1 MVVCVN
7 FGCGTSS
14 SKGWLNY
21 DSSPVLFMQRLPLV
35 STFAKYLLSPRYD
48 SNIQYGN
55 ILNGLNMP
63 PSSVDFV
70 YSSHVIEH
78 LTFSQS
84 LICFRQVFKMLKSG
98 GVFRAVMPDLLTSIN
113 TYINSSS
120 DTPSVDF
127 MKETLL
133 GQSTTPSSAR
143 QYLSNIFSS
152 PSHKWL
158 WDYKSVSH
166 YLHSVGF
173 SSIRPASFNDSV
185 YSDIFSTVE
194 SPSRWHSC
202 LGFECQK

>member
-1 MVVCVN
+1 MTVCVN

-14 SKGWLNY
+14 PSGWLNY
-21 DSSPVLFMQRLPLV
+21 DSSPVLFMQRIPFF
-35 STFAKYLLSPRYD
+35 SFFFNRLLSPRYPP
-48 SNIQYGN
+48 NIQYGN
-55 ILNGLNMP
+55 ILKGLNIP

-84 LICFRQVFKMLKSG
+84 LICFNKVYKMLKPG
-98 GVFRAVMPDLLTSIN
+98 GVFRAVMPDLTTSIN
-113 TYINSSS
+113 TYINSTSA
-120 DTPSVDF
+120 TPSVDF

-133 GQSTTPSSAR
+133 GQSSTPVSPR

-166 YLHSVGF
+166 YLHCSGF
-173 SSIRPASFNDSV
+173 SSVRPAVFNDSS
-185 YSDIFSTVE
+185 YSDVFSQVE
-194 SPSRWHSC
+194 SPSRWQSC
-202 LGFECQK
+202 LGFECIK